1 MIARKDARNLQV
13 VRHGL
18 VNDAVSPNTFEES
31 LMEKGCYPML
41 DAHREVH
48 ETFKERA
55 NEFLQKLH
63 DGSNCVKIAEQARI
77 YIGLWLISHVKQ
89 DAMDYVPYVRKIV
102 GKGGFISVRLSRLFR

>member
-1 MIARKDARNLQV
+1 
-13 VRHGL
+13 
-18 VNDAVSPNTFEES
+18 
-31 LMEKGCYPML
+31 MEKAGYPML

-63 DGSNCVKIAEQARI
+63 DGTDPLKIAEQARI

-89 DAMDYVPYVRKIV
+89 DDMDYVPYVTKLVDKGR
-102 GKGGFISVRLSRLFR
+102 GGFIASLLGRFFR